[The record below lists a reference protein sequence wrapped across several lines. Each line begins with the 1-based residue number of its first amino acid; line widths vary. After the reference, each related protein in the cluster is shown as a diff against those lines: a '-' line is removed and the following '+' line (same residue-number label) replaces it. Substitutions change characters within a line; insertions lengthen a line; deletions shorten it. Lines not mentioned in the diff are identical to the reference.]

1 MIDLKNSSEK
11 ILLLDNNDSFTFNV
25 VELIRSLGKYNLEV
39 IPSNNISVEDIR
51 PFEKIII
58 SPGPGLPKD
67 FPILSKILIEFASK
81 KPILG
86 ICLGHQAICEY
97 FGAKLLNL
105 PDVIHGQPKQ
115 TTLISKSKLFMGI
128 PSEFSVGL
136 YHSWFVAKNNFPK
149 ELIITSKSED
159 NIIMSIEHKT
169 LPIYGVQFHPESFIT
184 ENGAKLI
191 DNFLKI

>member
-39 IPSNNISVEDIR
+39 LPSNKISIADIR
-51 PFEKIII
+51 LFDKIII
-58 SPGPGLPKD
+58 SPGPGLPRD
-67 FPILSKILIEFASK
+67 FPILNQTLNEFAGK

-86 ICLGHQAICEY
+86 ICLGHQAICQY
-97 FGAKLLNL
+97 YGAELLNL
-105 PDVIHGQPKQ
+105 PNVVHGQPKQ
-115 TTLISKSKLFMGI
+115 TTLLSKSKLFNAI
-128 PSEFSVGL
+128 RTKFNVGL
-136 YHSWFVAKNNFPK
+136 YHSWFVAKKNFPE
-149 ELIITSKSED
+149 ELKITSKSED

-184 ENGAKLI
+184 EHGVQLMN
-191 DNFLKI
+191 NFLTI